1 MAILVLLKNL
11 ANIRKNQQ
19 TGVSN
24 PQPKR
29 LAKVETAGSSPV
41 YRSQENSVITASR
54 TSGSRYFYAFGKE
67 VSPAK
72 CLAIETAGKN
82 ITTAC

>member
-41 YRSQENSVITASR
+41 YRFPKTSINSGFRDIPRPLFFAPKKFR
-54 TSGSRYFYAFGKE
+54 Q
-67 VSPAK
+67 
-72 CLAIETAGKN
+72 KN
-82 ITTAC
+82 

>member
-1 MAILVLLKNL
+1 MQSKKARNIKKIAAAVGQDKNP
-11 ANIRKNQQ
+11 AY
-19 TGVSN
+19 
-24 PQPKR
+24 

-82 ITTAC
+82 ITNAC